1 MLYKSKIIVYYK
13 DNVEYIHAK
22 RKYNIVKT
30 FGREQTMENTKS
42 NEELVAGLS
51 AVLQKITAEQKGYIA
66 GVISTLEAVADEK
79 AEAGHEA

>member
-1 MLYKSKIIVYYK
+1 
-13 DNVEYIHAK
+13 
-22 RKYNIVKT
+22 
-30 FGREQTMENTKS
+30 MENTKS

-66 GVISTLEAVADEK
+66 GVISALEAVADEK